1 MWRQVRVVVGGPGPT
16 RPGLLRTRKGTAL
29 FSGAGEAHERTSRTS
44 GGCMASRVAYMLR
57 GSDGDIGLC
66 FAGD

>member
-1 MWRQVRVVVGGPGPT
+1 M

-29 FSGAGEAHERTSRTS
+29 FSGAGEAHERTSRAS
-44 GGCMASRVAYMLR
+44 GACMASRVAYMLQR
-57 GSDGDIGLC
+57 SDGDIGLC